1 MPSMVASY
9 VHADAVTDSTLDR
22 VGEALGVY
30 TRALEDGI
38 DKFLP
43 GWAVQSVMRRFKR
56 MVAR

>member
-1 MPSMVASY
+1 MVASY